1 MSSIADSW
9 IIWQMKNIIDELR
22 HIVGADGILT
32 GDDVSA
38 RAVGIWDSTGI
49 DAAAIVRPGNTG
61 EVAAVMHACDAAAQ
75 AVTAHG
81 GRTGLVE
88 GQNTTGDDI
97 VLSLER
103 MDQIEQIDSAG
114 RTMTVQAGVPLQVIQ
129 EAAESE
135 GLYFPVDL
143 GARGSCTIG
152 GNVSTNAGG
161 NGVIRYGMTR
171 DNILGLE
178 AVLADGTVISSL
190 NKMIKNNAGYD
201 LKQLFIG
208 TEGTLGIVT
217 RVVLRLREAPR
228 SQNTALLAAN
238 EFSAVIDLLKFL
250 DRELGGTLSAFEVMW
265 QDFYTLVTTAPAKS
279 TPPLEQTHAFY
290 ILVESR
296 GAEPESDSERFQSVL
311 MRAMNKDLIDDV
323 VIAKSQA
330 ERNALWAIRD
340 DVEQGQRYG
349 RPFIFD
355 VSLQIQDMESY
366 INKVKHELD
375 RAWPGNHCFI
385 FGHLGDGNLHY
396 NIVVGDFSDNAR
408 HSVESIVY
416 GPLQEINGSIS
427 AEHGIGLEKKP
438 YLSLCRNEAEI
449 ALMKKIKQSLD
460 PKGILNPGKIFD
472 LPQ

>member
-1 MSSIADSW
+1 MVSMNK
-9 IIWQMKNIIDELR
+9 IIEQIEK
-22 HIVGADGILT
+22 IVGSDGVLT
-32 GDDVSA
+32 GDDVSGRTA
-38 RAVGIWDSTGI
+38 GLWDTGGIQALAIIRPEST
-49 DAAAIVRPGNTG
+49 
-61 EVAAVMHACDAAAQ
+61 EQVAAVMKVCHAEGQ
-75 AVTAHG
+75 TVTAQG

-88 GQNTTGDDI
+88 GQYTTGNDI

-103 MDQIEQIDSAG
+103 MNQIEEIDESG
-114 RTMTVQAGVPLQVIQ
+114 RTMTVQSGVPLQVVQ
-129 EAAESE
+129 EAAENS

-161 NGVIRYGMTR
+161 NSVIRYGMTR

-178 AVLADGTVISSL
+178 IVMADGTVISSM
-190 NKMIKNNAGYD
+190 NRMIKNNAGYD

-217 RVVLRLREAPR
+217 RAVLRLREAPQ
-228 SQNTALLAAN
+228 SQNTALLASG
-238 EFSAVIDLLKFL
+238 EFQNIIKLLKFL
-250 DRELGGTLSAFEVMW
+250 DRELAGTLSAFEVMW
-265 QDFYTLVTTAPAKS
+265 QDFYKLVTTEPAKS
-279 TPPLEQTHAFY
+279 KPPLEQNHDYY

-296 GAEPESDSERFQSVL
+296 GADPDSDAERYQSVL
-311 MRAMNKDLIDDV
+311 MQAMEQGLIDDV
-323 VIAKSQA
+323 VVAKSQS

-340 DVEQGQRYG
+340 DVEQGSRYG

-355 VSLQIQDMESY
+355 VSLQIQDMEVY
-366 INKVKHELD
+366 INKVKNNLD
-375 RAWPGNHCFI
+375 REWPGNHCFV

-396 NIVVGDFSDNAR
+396 NISVGDQSENAR

-416 GPLQEINGSIS
+416 GPLKEINGSVS

-438 YLSLCRNEAEI
+438 YLSLCRNETEI
-449 ALMKKIKQSLD
+449 ALMQQLKKSLD

-472 LPQ
+472 LN

>member
-1 MSSIADSW
+1 M
-9 IIWQMKNIIDELR
+9 IIDELTK
-22 HIVGADGILT
+22 ILGADGILT
-32 GDDVSA
+32 GDDVSG

-49 DAAAIVRPGNTG
+49 EAVAIVRPVST
-61 EVAAVMHACDAAAQ
+61 VQLAAVMRTCNDVAQ
-75 AVTAHG
+75 PVTAHG
-81 GRTGLVE
+81 GRTGLVD
-88 GQNTTGDDI
+88 GQNTRQGDI

-103 MDQIEQIDSAG
+103 MNQIEEIDTAG
-114 RTMTVQAGVPLQVIQ
+114 RTMTVQAGVPLQVVQ
-129 EAAESE
+129 EAAENE
-135 GLYFPVDL
+135 GLFFPVDL

-152 GNVSTNAGG
+152 GNISTNAGG

-178 AVLADGTVISSL
+178 AVLADGTIISSL

-208 TEGTLGIVT
+208 TEGTLGVVT
-217 RVVLRLREAPR
+217 RAVLRLREASR

-238 EFSAVIDLLKFL
+238 EFTSVINLLKFL

-265 QDFYTLVTTAPAKS
+265 QDFYKLVTTAPAKS
-279 TPPLEQTHAFY
+279 NPPLEQSHAFY

-296 GAEPESDSERFQSVL
+296 GAEPESDTERFQSVL
-311 MRAMNKDLIDDV
+311 MRALEQGLIDDV

-355 VSLQIQDMESY
+355 VSLKIQDMQSY
-366 INKVKHELD
+366 ISEVKQALD
-375 RAWPGNHCFI
+375 QAWPENHCFV

-396 NIVVGDFSDNAR
+396 NIVVGDFSDAAK
-408 HSVESIVY
+408 HSVEAIVY
-416 GPLQEINGSIS
+416 GPLQAINGSIS
-427 AEHGIGLEKKP
+427 AEHGIGLQKKP

-449 ALMKKIKQSLD
+449 VLMQKLKQSLD

>member
-1 MSSIADSW
+1 
-9 IIWQMKNIIDELR
+9 MKNIVDELR
-22 HIVGADGILT
+22 GIVGPDGVLT
-32 GDDVSA
+32 GADVSG

-49 DAAAIVRPGNTG
+49 EAAAIVRPGNTA
-61 EVAAVMHACDAAAQ
+61 EVAAVLRACYTAHQ
-75 AVTAHG
+75 PVTAHG
-81 GRTGLVE
+81 GRTGLVD
-88 GQNTTGDDI
+88 GQNTAGDDI

-103 MDQIEQIDSAG
+103 MNRIEEIDADG
-114 RTMTVQAGVPLQVIQ
+114 RTMTVQSGVPLQAVQ
-129 EAAESE
+129 EAADSQ

-152 GNVSTNAGG
+152 GNISTNAGG

-178 AVLADGTVISSL
+178 AVLADGTVVSSL

-208 TEGTLGIVT
+208 SEGTLGIVT
-217 RVVLRLREAPR
+217 RAVLRLREASR
-228 SQNTALLAAN
+228 SQNTALLASN
-238 EFSAVIDLLKFL
+238 EFPAVINMLKYL

-265 QDFYTLVTTAPAKS
+265 QDFYKLVTTAPAKS
-279 TPPLEQTHAFY
+279 KPPLEQNHAY
-290 ILVESR
+290 YLLVESR
-296 GAEPESDSERFQSVL
+296 GAEPGADTERFQNVL
-311 MRAMNKDLIDDV
+311 MRALEQGLIDDV

-355 VSLQIQDMESY
+355 VSLQIKDMESY
-366 INKVKHELD
+366 IGQVKQELD
-375 RAWPGNHCFI
+375 RAWPENRCFV

-396 NIVVGDFSDNAR
+396 NIVVGDFSDAAK

-416 GPLQEINGSIS
+416 GPLQDINGSIS
-427 AEHGIGLEKKP
+427 AEHGIGLQKKP
-438 YLSLCRNEAEI
+438 YLSLCRNAAEI
-449 ALMKKIKQSLD
+449 SLMQKLKQSLD
-460 PKGILNPGKIFD
+460 PKNILNPGKIFD

>member
-1 MSSIADSW
+1 MAL
-9 IIWQMKNIIDELR
+9 MNAMIDELR
-22 HIVGADGILT
+22 GLLDGDGVLLGAEVAG
-32 GDDVSA
+32 

-49 DAAAIVRPGNTG
+49 EAAALVRPTSTAQ
-61 EVAAVMHACDAAAQ
+61 VAAVLRACNDHGQ
-75 AVTAHG
+75 PVTAHG

-88 GQNTTGDDI
+88 GQLTTHRDI

-103 MDQIEQIDSAG
+103 MNKIEDIDVAG

-129 EAAESE
+129 EAAEKA

-152 GNVSTNAGG
+152 GNAATNAGG

-190 NKMIKNNAGYD
+190 NRMIKNNAGYD

-208 TEGTLGIVT
+208 SEGTLGIVT
-217 RVVLRLREAPR
+217 RVVLRLREAAR
-228 SQNTALLAAN
+228 SQNTALLASN
-238 EFSAVIDLLKFL
+238 EFSKVINLLKFL

-265 QDFYTLVTTAPAKS
+265 RDFYQLVTTAPAKS
-279 TPPLEQTHAFY
+279 KPPLAQSHDFY
-290 ILVESR
+290 VLIESR
-296 GAEPESDSERFQSVL
+296 GGDPDADTERFQTVL
-311 MRAMNKDLIDDV
+311 QQALEQNLIEDV

-330 ERNALWAIRD
+330 ERSALWAIRD
-340 DVEQGQRYG
+340 DVEQGHRYG
-349 RPFIFD
+349 QPFIFD
-355 VSLQIQDMESY
+355 VSLQIKDMPAY
-366 INKVKHELD
+366 IGKVKQALD
-375 RAWPGNHCFI
+375 QAWPGNRCFV

-396 NIVVGDFSDNAR
+396 NIVVGDFSAAAKHN
-408 HSVESIVY
+408 VEAIVY
-416 GPLQEINGSIS
+416 GPLRDINGSVS
-427 AEHGIGLEKKP
+427 AEHGIGLQKKP
-438 YLSLCRNEAEI
+438 YLSLCRNAAEI
-449 ALMKKIKQSLD
+449 ALMQRLKQALD

>member
-1 MSSIADSW
+1 
-9 IIWQMKNIIDELR
+9 MKKIIDELTR
-22 HIVGADGILT
+22 IVGAEGVLT
-32 GDDVSA
+32 GDDVSG
-38 RAVGIWDSTGI
+38 RAVGIWDATGI
-49 DAAAIVRPGNTG
+49 EAAAIVRPGTT
-61 EVAAVMHACDAAAQ
+61 EQVAAVLRACNAAAQ
-75 AVTAHG
+75 PVTAHG
-81 GRTGLVE
+81 GRTGLVD
-88 GQNTTGDDI
+88 GQNTTRDDI

-103 MDQIEQIDSAG
+103 MNRIEEIDTAG
-114 RTMTVQAGVPLQVIQ
+114 RTMTVQAGAPLQVIQ
-129 EAAESE
+129 EAADGE

-217 RVVLRLREAPR
+217 RVVLRLREASR
-228 SQNTALLAAN
+228 SQSTGLMAAD
-238 EFSAVIDLLKFL
+238 EFTSVIELLKFL
-250 DRELGGTLSAFEVMW
+250 DSELGGTLSAFEVMW
-265 QDFYTLVTTAPAKS
+265 QDFYKLVTTAPAKS
-279 TPPLEQTHAFY
+279 TPPLAQNHAFY
-290 ILVESR
+290 VLVESR
-296 GAEPESDSERFQSVL
+296 GAEPESDAERFQSVL
-311 MRAMNKDLIDDV
+311 MRAMERGLITDV

-340 DVEQGQRYG
+340 DVEQGHRYG

-355 VSLQIQDMESY
+355 VSLQIKDMQPY
-366 INKVKHELD
+366 IEKVKQELD
-375 RAWPGNHCFI
+375 RVWPGNHCFV
-385 FGHLGDGNLHY
+385 FGHIGDGNLHY
-396 NIVVGDFSDNAR
+396 NIVVGDFSEAAK

-416 GPLQEINGSIS
+416 GPLQAINGSIS
-427 AEHGIGLEKKP
+427 AEHGIGLQKKP
-438 YLSLCRNEAEI
+438 YLCMSRSDTEI
-449 ALMKKIKQSLD
+449 ALMRKLKQTLD
-460 PKGILNPGKIFD
+460 PMGILNPGKIFD